1 MATCA
6 IVRQRERH
14 RWSVATVVTGHD
26 DTSHGC
32 TSCTTYEFKFKRT
45 IRNDTCFLS
54 ICLFH
59 FLSLSLSLSLSFILI
74 LSLSLYLSFFHYL
87 FVCVR
92 VYVSITVS
100 QSLYQLF
107 YTLHNSLYSVSL
119 YSLPHFFSVRTLSVS
134 HSQRSISVQSHEEA
148 HVTRTIRNE
157 LNSRTDNRETERKML
172 LEKKTKRYNESL
184 IHRLMK

>member
-1 MATCA
+1 MILRTDARVA
-6 IVRQRERH
+6 RH
-14 RWSVATVVTGHD
+14 MNSSSNELFAMTLVSSLSV
-26 DTSHGC
+26 
-32 TSCTTYEFKFKRT
+32 
-45 IRNDTCFLS
+45 CFT
-54 ICLFH
+54 FY
-59 FLSLSLSLSLSFILI
+59 LSLSLSLSLSFTLI

-157 LNSRTDNRETERKML
+157 LNSRADSRTDNRETERKML